1 VRYAVDGYG
10 VFSCVIGG
18 MIDKMRSEEVASVVM
33 LVSGAI
39 EPRSQ
44 NLVDVL
50 RAHGEQTQFPAI
62 AATYTHFLRGILA

>member
-1 VRYAVDGYG
+1 VDGYG

-18 MIDKMRSEEVASVVM
+18 MIDRMRSADVVSVVM

-39 EPRSQ
+39 ERKSQ

-50 RAHGEQTQFPAI
+50 RAHSEES
-62 AATYTHFLRGILA
+62 